1 MVPLLAAFI
10 ILVTTGMFVWALD
23 GFLNAISSFTS
34 RRDRPSTRSSLQY

>member
-23 GFLNAISSFTS
+23 GFLNAISNLTS